1 MSGLL
6 RLCPSLL
13 RKHAVLLLKPGGR
26 LTHSEQPQSEQPR
39 HRNRVLSPTESAV
52 GITVFFSA
60 FFIPAAYVLSKLKEF
75 KGE

>member
-26 LTHSEQPQSEQPR
+26 LTHSEQPQSEQPL
-39 HRNRVLSPTESAV
+39 LSPTESAV